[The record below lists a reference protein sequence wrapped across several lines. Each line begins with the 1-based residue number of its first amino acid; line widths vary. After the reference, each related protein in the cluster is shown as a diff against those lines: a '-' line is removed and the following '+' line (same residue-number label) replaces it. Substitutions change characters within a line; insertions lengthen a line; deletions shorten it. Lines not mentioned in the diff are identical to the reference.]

1 MKSNHKGKGRID
13 ESIAAMD
20 AAATKNA
27 EEFTVTRLTRR
38 QFLTLSGGAA
48 VTLAASG
55 AILAMPDQ
63 ALGEQGAL
71 GVYQDEGYDQIN
83 RNEDSGTAS
92 GESSGNASGAE
103 KEYAIGDYAPGTY
116 TGEAQG
122 MGGTVTAEVTVDAAS
137 ITDIRFDGPKETP
150 TVGGEALEK
159 LPGRYLQAQS
169 TLIDAITGATVT
181 SNAAKEAVIA
191 ALKQATGIEDKEWT
205 IDDINMV
212 TGYFYAFVEG
222 HSLTQKMPV
231 LVRTHAKTFESID
244 ISTENGETDPL
255 RVTVERDMI
264 PEMLANQSYEVDT
277 ISGATITSNAL
288 KAGVKDCLMQ
298 ALEAGGTPAEAIAF
312 FGKKVEKQ
320 PQEPQ
325 TIDVDVL
332 VVGMGGTGT
341 AALMAAAEAQAD
353 AGKEVSVLAIEKQAR
368 YGGSSALTSSVLAV
382 NPKKFQE
389 DHNDGKDY
397 IDIDVL
403 NKARDTSIYVKAARD
418 IGYPYP
424 LFCDDPNLDPFW
436 EMYVNESGDMLDWL
450 IEHGFYFGNGPTGDF
465 YSPDV
470 VLNFEYAGTMG
481 DQCKMEVASY
491 WDHMIADYEK
501 LGGTYMLNT
510 ELTDLI
516 YDKSA
521 KRVTGATAQSM
532 VDGTE
537 YTINAKTVV
546 LSTGG
551 MGGNKGL
558 WAMHSPAKTGYK
570 IYGTQTNDG
579 KALEAAWNLGAADY
593 GYMTGSTVHTGA
605 PTVILNKFPVNRIEN
620 KLDPWIGLCATWSY
634 NDIPLFLVTNRDT
647 LFVNDDGVRYANE
660 SPTWPMTYAWWVG
673 GDHFYSITSHK
684 RLQEIADNGF
694 SHTNTNVFQHHGF
707 QTFPLNTP
715 IPPMFDIIEAGI
727 EAGCIAKGETL
738 EDLAAALNMPDTSV
752 LPQTVA
758 KYNAACEA
766 GVDEE
771 YGKDPQYLVSIGSEG
786 PFYAIIGR
794 AEDYS
799 SEGGLAVDTQFRV
812 IKDDGSEIGGLYAAG
827 TDCLGYMPCDFAGN
841 AQGWAFLSGR
851 KAGANGATEA
861 LGMAGGSSGSS
872 NDNSTI
878 GFFGCSAQQ

>member
-1 MKSNHKGKGRID
+1 MSQND
-13 ESIAAMD
+13 EKRTEHISKKLAEPNDPATD
-20 AAATKNA
+20 ATK
-27 EEFTVTRLTRR
+27 EFTVTRLTRR

-48 VTLAASG
+48 VALAASG
-55 AILAMPDQ
+55 AVLNTPEA
-63 ALGEQGAL
+63 AFAEQGAL
-71 GVYQDEGYDQIN
+71 GVYKDEGYDQIE
-83 RNEDSGTAS
+83 RNKDIASGSSDSGGGTIG
-92 GESSGNASGAE
+92 GET
-103 KEYAIGDYAPGTY
+103 EYATGSYTPGTY
-116 TGEAQG
+116 IGEAQG
-122 MGGTVTAEVTVDAAS
+122 MGGTVTATVTVDATT
-137 ITDIRFDGPKETP
+137 ITDVKLEGPQETP
-150 TVGGEALEK
+150 TVGGEALGK
-159 LPGRYLQAQS
+159 LHERYLQAQS
-169 TLIDAITGATVT
+169 TLVDVVAGATVT
-181 SNAAKEAVIA
+181 SNAVKEAMVA
-191 ALKQATGIEDKEWT
+191 ALKQAAGIEDKEWT
-205 IDDINMV
+205 LDDINMV

-244 ISTENGETDPL
+244 ISTENGETDPIRL
-255 RVTVERDMI
+255 TVERDMI

-277 ISGATITSNAL
+277 VCGATVTSNAL
-288 KAGVKDCLMQ
+288 KAGVKDCLIQ
-298 ALEAGGTPAEAIAF
+298 ALEAGGTSGEAVSF
-312 FGKKVEKQ
+312 FAKKIEKQ

-353 AGKEVSVLAIEKQAR
+353 AGREVSVLAIEKQAR

-389 DHNDGKDY
+389 THNDGKDY
-397 IDIDVL
+397 IDVDVL

-418 IGYPYP
+418 MGYPYP
-424 LFCDDPNLDPFW
+424 LFCDDANLDPFW
-436 EMYVNESGDMLDWL
+436 EIYVNESGDMLDWL
-450 IEHGFYFGNGPTGDF
+450 IDHGFYFGNGPTGDF

-491 WDHMIADYEK
+491 WDHMIADYVE
-501 LGGTYMLNT
+501 LGGEYMLNT

-516 YDKSA
+516 YDGKA
-521 KRVTGATAQSM
+521 ERVAGATARSM

-551 MGGNKGL
+551 MGGNKAL
-558 WAMHSPAKTGYK
+558 WAQHSVAKTGYK

-579 KALEAAWNLGAADY
+579 KALMAAWNLGAGDY

-605 PTVILNKFPVNRIEN
+605 PTVILNKFPVNRIEGQ
-620 KLDPWIGLCATWSY
+620 LDPWIGLCATWSY
-634 NDIPLFLVTNRDT
+634 DDIPLFLVTNRDT
-647 LFVNDDGVRYANE
+647 LFVNDNGERYANE

-715 IPPMFDIIEAGI
+715 IPEMFDIIEAGI
-727 EAGCIAKGETL
+727 EAGCIVKADTL
-738 EDLAAALNMPDTSV
+738 EELAAQLGASDTSV

-758 KYNAACEA
+758 KYNAACDA

-771 YGKDPQYLVSIGSEG
+771 FGKDPQYLVSIGNEG
-786 PFYAIIGR
+786 PFYAVFGR

-799 SEGGLAVDTQFRV
+799 SEGGLAIDSQFRV
-812 IKDDGSEIGGLYAAG
+812 LKEDGSEIPGLYAAG

-851 KAGANGATEA
+851 KAGTNGATEA
-861 LGMAGGSSGSS
+861 LNMTGASRDTSSG
-872 NDNSTI
+872 
-878 GFFGCSAQQ
+878 GLFGCSTTGR